1 MPMKR
6 LVQEKKEKT
15 DNRRK
20 INCLLPKK
28 KIKRSFTNCGVKQ
41 NVKKKDYFLNIKQVN
56 QFFR

>member
-1 MPMKR
+1 MKR

-20 INCLLPKK
+20 INCLLLKKK
-28 KIKRSFTNCGVKQ
+28 KIKGSFTNCGVEQ
-41 NVKKKDYFLNIKQVN
+41 NVKKKDYFINIKQVN